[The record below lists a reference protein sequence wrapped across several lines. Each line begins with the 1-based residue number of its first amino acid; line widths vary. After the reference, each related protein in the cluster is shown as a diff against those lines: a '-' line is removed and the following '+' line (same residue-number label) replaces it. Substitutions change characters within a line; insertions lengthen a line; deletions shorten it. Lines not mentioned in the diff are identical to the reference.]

1 MERLSQ
7 SRNDQTSFPF
17 LISFFSHI
25 VMERSKILV
34 IIFCLAAII
43 LISGY
48 ILQGSRPQGSTQ
60 NASSQQTNVSTT
72 ESPLRVYWFEKYC
85 DVNGALCYDYGFN
98 DGKGTVA
105 VVISQLYPNNTIA
118 PKASLERFVYEG
130 ELVSCQLTEEEL
142 NKLDELIKLNK
153 LEDIH
158 QMMQSCNE
166 SSNPCFTIANPTYSL
181 EHGYK
186 LNITE
191 MGPPGPASALKP
203 IIFNCGSS
211 NLTKYNVHVLYFK
224 VGKWFDKPTDSEG
237 FPILNWRPPEEY
249 EPCQEYENRFGCFD
263 NGTHIWVTSPQ
274 RSVQAQQ
281 LSQSKQS
288 CDVGGTPCIGS
299 FNGEGGTFTLNI
311 RDPKGRERY
320 VYGGQLLSCKL
331 TEKMVNR
338 LNEMKD
344 LNEIMSYCLYEG
356 RMDLTQQ
363 PCFTT
368 TDFRYTGELLNL
380 TPLFEEFSTT
390 VKVGDR
396 VSGFIP
402 ISIAGPVTL
411 YCGVQTDGHGNP
423 TSQSFYS
430 GFLGD
435 YSLLMLS
442 FRTEKKW
449 DKPIGQDGYPI
460 SGWRPPAEEEPCLE
474 DAYKFYCYEPGMYA
488 VLTGKTL
495 SESYDENN

>member
-1 MERLSQ
+1 
-7 SRNDQTSFPF
+7 
-17 LISFFSHI
+17 
-25 VMERSKILV
+25 MERSKILV

-85 DVNGALCYDYGFN
+85 DVNGVRCYDYGFN
-98 DGKGTVA
+98 DGKGTLA

-288 CDVGGTPCIGS
+288 CDVGGTPCTGS
-299 FNGEGGTFTLNI
+299 FDGEDGTFTLNI
-311 RDPKGRERY
+311 HDPKGRERY

-331 TEKMVNR
+331 TEKMVNK

-344 LNEIMSYCLYEG
+344 LNEILSYCLYEG
-356 RMDLTQQ
+356 RFDLTQQ

-368 TDFRYTGELLNL
+368 TDFTKMTIYDPQNQ
-380 TPLFEEFSTT
+380 SKVIT
-390 VKVGDR
+390 VNNP
-396 VSGFIP
+396 VSGYIP
-402 ISIAGPVTL
+402 VSIAGPVTL
-411 YCGVQTDGHGNP
+411 HCGMGLDYGYPTDKLIDLSG
-423 TSQSFYS
+423 YS
-430 GFLGD
+430 MHVLT
-435 YSLLMLS
+435 
-442 FRTEKKW
+442 FRTEKQW
-449 DKPIGQDGYPI
+449 VKPTENGYPI

-474 DAYKFYCYEPGMYA
+474 DASRFYCYEPGRYI
-488 VLTGKTL
+488 VLTGNTL
-495 SESYDENN
+495 SSLLYDEEN